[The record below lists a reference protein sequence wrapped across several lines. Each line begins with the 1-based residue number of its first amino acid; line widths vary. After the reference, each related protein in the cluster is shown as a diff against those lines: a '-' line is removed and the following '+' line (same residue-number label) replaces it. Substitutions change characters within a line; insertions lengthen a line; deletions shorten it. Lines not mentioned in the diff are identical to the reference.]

1 MFLNLSLFFLTAGN
15 RVLNMKEPNKFWPLL
30 YLYRVFPV
38 SNQEISERNVG
49 LKGVILIKA
58 FPRSRD
64 VPLLSKQTLQCF
76 EILAIF
82 ETCLLQM
89 KRQRTMLKNL
99 QYHPRITKKHPFFKI
114 IIISRT
120 ISLILTCKAH
130 YYIFHEHTYNWEK
143 YFSMF

>member
-1 MFLNLSLFFLTAGN
+1 M
-15 RVLNMKEPNKFWPLL
+15 
-30 YLYRVFPV
+30 
-38 SNQEISERNVG
+38 G

-58 FPRSRD
+58 FLRSRD

-89 KRQRTMLKNL
+89 KKAKNYA
-99 QYHPRITKKHPFFKI
+99 QKPAMPSTNNKKTPFFKI

-120 ISLILTCKAH
+120 IRLILTCKAD
-130 YYIFHEHTYNWEK
+130 
-143 YFSMF
+143 